1 MSTTLTQAQWTDTEI
16 EISNRV
22 LGSAYDRE
30 TNTLVAEVRQKVE
43 NLKDVQE
50 LWQVH
55 DLLSSKRYDLDGKY
69 DARESML
76 VFTFAQLVKEGWVNL
91 DELQGLDKAKLAK
104 ISSLS
109 KM

>member
-22 LGSAYDRE
+22 LRHAYERE
-30 TNTLVAEVRQKVE
+30 TNTLITEVRRTIKD
-43 NLKDVQE
+43 LKDVEE

-69 DARESML
+69 DTRESML

-91 DELQGLDKAKLAK
+91 DDLQGLDKAKLAK

>member
-1 MSTTLTQAQWTDTEI
+1 LR
-16 EISNRV
+16 N
-22 LGSAYDRE
+22 AYERE
-30 TNTLVAEVRQKVE
+30 TNTLVTKIRQKID
-43 NLKDVQE
+43 NLKEIEE
-50 LWQVH
+50 LWEVH

-69 DARESML
+69 HTRESML